1 MQKTKI
7 NSGYSS
13 WDEIIFGFL
22 QGSILRPLLFKIF
35 LCNLFLIMENIDI
48 ASYADDTTLY
58 TTGNSIEEVIQILE
72 EAAKMLFQ
80 WFSENQI
87 KANPDNCHFLCSSN
101 REVSLIIKNQKIKI
115 SKFEKLLGIKLDSK
129 LNLKFVKKQD
139 RN

>member
-1 MQKTKI
+1 
-7 NSGYSS
+7 
-13 WDEIIFGFL
+13 
-22 QGSILRPLLFKIF
+22 
-35 LCNLFLIMENIDI
+35 MENIDI
-48 ASYADDTTLY
+48 ASHADDTTLY

-87 KANPDNCHFLCSSN
+87 KANPDNCHFLYSSN
-101 REVSLIIKNQKIKI
+101 REVSLIIENQKIKI